1 MPQVSFF
8 ATAGSRAPRRKIPT
22 PMRDSGPSLQRALGL
37 WSAISIVIGTVIGS
51 GVFLVPSTMI
61 RYVGS
66 VEKLFVI
73 WVVAG
78 VLSLF
83 GALTYAE
90 LAAALPEAGGEYV
103 YLSAAY
109 GPFWGYLYGWTQFWV
124 AKSGSIATLAAGFYT
139 YLTAFFPVLGV
150 PLAVVPWH
158 IGPGGSLL
166 EIHYGQLAAIAV
178 IVILAAV
185 NYVGV
190 RSGGNLQV
198 FVTAVKMLLIAGIV
212 LVGVFSGR
220 GDFSHFGSVI
230 ASAGGVAG
238 FFAAMVSALWAYDG
252 WNNVSMVSSEIREPQ
267 RNLPRSLIAGTSV
280 VIATYLLVNVS
291 YFYVL
296 SPREVAG
303 SHRVA
308 ADMMSRLYGNAAGGA
323 VTIAVLISIFAAL
336 NGSILSGSRVPYAM
350 ARDGLFF
357 RAAAAVHPKYKT
369 PGNSMI
375 LLCAWSCVVVL
386 SGWFDDLYN
395 FVIFG
400 SWILYLLT
408 AICVFVLRRKRPDL
422 PRPYHVLGYPIVP
435 VLFIGV
441 ATLLLIS
448 TLQTRPRESLMGIG
462 LMALGVPFYFY
473 WKGTT
478 ARTIQ
483 GNSERFR
490 S

>member
-1 MPQVSFF
+1 M
-8 ATAGSRAPRRKIPT
+8 RR
-22 PMRDSGPSLQRALGL
+22 SGPSLQRVLGL
-37 WSAISIVIGTVIGS
+37 WSAIAIVIGTVIGS
-51 GVFLVPSTMI
+51 GVFIVPSAMI

-66 VEKLFVI
+66 VEKLFVV

-90 LAAALPEAGGEYV
+90 LAAAMPEAGGEYV

-139 YLTAFFPVLGV
+139 YLTAFFPVLGIPLVVV
-150 PLAVVPWH
+150 PLH

-166 EIHYGQLAAIAV
+166 EIHYGQLVAIAV
-178 IVILAAV
+178 ILILAAV

-198 FVTAVKMLLIAGIV
+198 CVTAVKMLLIAGIV
-212 LVGVFSGR
+212 IVGMFSGK
-220 GDFSHFGSVI
+220 GDFSHFEAHI
-230 ASAGGVAG
+230 ATVGGMAG

-267 RNLPRSLIAGTSV
+267 RNLPRSLIFGTAA

-296 SPREVAG
+296 RPARVAE

-308 ADMMSRLYGNAAGGA
+308 ADMMSSLYGNAAAGA

-357 RAAAAVHPKYKT
+357 RSAAVVHPKYKT

-408 AICVFVLRRKRPDL
+408 AVSVFVLRRKRPDMV
-422 PRPYHVLGYPIVP
+422 RPYRVIGYPLVP
-435 VLFIGV
+435 VLFICV
-441 ATLLLIS
+441 ATLLLFS
-448 TLQTRPRESLMGIG
+448 TIQTRPRESLMGLG

-473 WKGTT
+473 WKRR
-478 ARTIQ
+478 AA
-483 GNSERFR
+483 
-490 S
+490 

>member
-1 MPQVSFF
+1 VNVS
-8 ATAGSRAPRRKIPT
+8 RCR
-22 PMRDSGPSLQRALGL
+22 LQRNTPAAPVQTRPALQRVLGL
-37 WSAISIVIGTVIGS
+37 WSAVSIVIGTVIGS

-61 RYVGS
+61 RYLGS
-66 VEKLFVI
+66 VEKLFVVWI
-73 WVVAG
+73 IAG
-78 VLSLF
+78 LLSLF

-90 LAAALPEAGGEYV
+90 LAAAMPEAGGEYV

-139 YLTAFFPVLGV
+139 YLTVFYPVLGSTLV
-150 PLAVVPWH
+150 TIPLH

-166 EIHYGQLAAIAV
+166 EIHYGQLVAIGL

-198 FVTAVKMLLIAGIV
+198 AVTIVKMLLIAGVIV
-212 LVGVFSGR
+212 VGLFSGK
-220 GDFSHFGSVI
+220 GDFNHFR
-230 ASAGGVAG
+230 AGIPTVGGIAG

-252 WNNVSMVSSEIREPQ
+252 WNNVSMVSSEIRNPQ
-267 RNLPRSLIAGTSV
+267 RNLPRALIFGTAA
-280 VIATYLLVNVS
+280 VIATYLLINIS

-296 SPREVAG
+296 NPEQVG
-303 SHRVA
+303 VSHRVA
-308 ADMMSRLYGNAAGGA
+308 ADMMRSLYGGPAASA
-323 VTIAVLISIFAAL
+323 VAIAVMISILAAL

-357 RAAAAVHPKYKT
+357 RTASVVHPRFHT
-369 PGNSMI
+369 PGHAMVM
-375 LLCAWSCVVVL
+375 LCVWSCVVVL

-408 AICVFVLRRKRPDL
+408 TVSVFVLRRKLPDL
-422 PRPYHVLGYPIVP
+422 PRPYRTIGYPVVP
-435 VLFIGV
+435 VLFICV
-441 ATLLLIS
+441 AALLLIS
-448 TLQTRPRESLMGIG
+448 TLQTRPRESLMGLA
-462 LMALGVPFYFY
+462 LMALSIPFYLH
-473 WKGTT
+473 WKK
-478 ARTIQ
+478 R
-483 GNSERFR
+483 NL
-490 S
+490 

>member
-1 MPQVSFF
+1 MISQ
-8 ATAGSRAPRRKIPT
+8 KHH
-22 PMRDSGPSLQRALGL
+22 SGPSLQRVLGL

-66 VEKLFVI
+66 VRNLFVV

-78 VLSLF
+78 LLSLF

-90 LAAALPEAGGEYV
+90 LAAAFPEAGGEYV
-103 YLSAAY
+103 YLGQAY
-109 GPFWGYLYGWTQFWV
+109 GPFWGYLYGWTQLWV

-139 YLTAFFPVLGV
+139 YLTAFFPLLGV
-150 PLAVVPWH
+150 PFLVLPFH
-158 IGPGGSLL
+158 IGPGGTLL
-166 EIHYGQLAAIAV
+166 EIHYGQLIAIAV
-178 IVILAAV
+178 ILILAAI

-190 RSGGNLQV
+190 RSGGNTQV
-198 FVTAVKMLLIAGIV
+198 FVTAIKMLLIAGVIA
-212 LVGVFSGR
+212 VGLLSGK
-220 GDFSHFGSVI
+220 GDFSHFSAHI
-230 ASAGGVAG
+230 ASTGGIAG

-267 RNLPRSLIAGTSV
+267 RNLPRSLILGTSA
-280 VIATYLLVNVS
+280 VIATYILINVS

-296 SPREVAG
+296 SPAQVST

-308 ADMMSRLYGNAAGGA
+308 ADMMASIYGRRAAAA

-336 NGSILSGSRVPYAM
+336 NGSILSGARVPYAM

-357 RAAAAVHPKYKT
+357 RFAARVHPKYRT

-375 LLCAWSCVVVL
+375 LLCLWSCVVVL

-400 SWILYLLT
+400 SWILYLMT
-408 AICVFVLRRKRPDL
+408 ALSVFVLRKKRPDVV
-422 PRPYHVLGYPIVP
+422 RPYRVAGYPVVP
-435 VLFIGV
+435 VLFV
-441 ATLLLIS
+441 AVAAFLLVS
-448 TLQTRPRESLMGIG
+448 TIQTRPRESLMGLG
-462 LMALGVPFYFY
+462 LMSLGVPMYFY
-473 WKGTT
+473 WRK
-478 ARTIQ
+478 R
-483 GNSERFR
+483 NS
-490 S
+490 